1 MHRNIILMLLLTP
14 ATNSVTLLWYTV
26 LTFYHGGKF
35 TIYRIL
41 RTKKRFS
48 GSRWTVSFSG
58 GLYRRIL
65 SCTDFQHRRQVYRA
79 YDCALGE
86 KWKRTM
92 IYAREVAFFS
102 IYLENS
108 YYLCHLFGVS
118 ELIGASYFAS
128 QNWTV
133 IVWWNHEMYTKWN
146 WPSLINNW
154 NNLNFQTEPRQ
165 IINTI
170 QTLDLTNQS
179 HYSLHIIELYN
190 NTYLFPSYH
199 ETCRSESKQT
209 NRNDRSLA
217 TGALSNYNQT
227 QQRFR
232 LHVPC
237 TRTLTVSQVLGTYK
251 KRERKRGWKKN
262 LLRVIFRDASSN
274 SNIGQSIRVF
284 RRLRIRTMYQ
294 ISRWLPRFHSNDY
307 SEDDSVQSWL

>member
-1 MHRNIILMLLLTP
+1 M
-14 ATNSVTLLWYTV
+14 
-26 LTFYHGGKF
+26 
-35 TIYRIL
+35 
-41 RTKKRFS
+41 
-48 GSRWTVSFSG
+48 
-58 GLYRRIL
+58 
-65 SCTDFQHRRQVYRA
+65 
-79 YDCALGE
+79 
-86 KWKRTM
+86 
-92 IYAREVAFFS
+92 
-102 IYLENS
+102 
-108 YYLCHLFGVS
+108 
-118 ELIGASYFAS
+118 
-128 QNWTV
+128 
-133 IVWWNHEMYTKWN
+133 WWNHEMYTKWN

-170 QTLDLTNQS
+170 QTLYLTNQS
-179 HYSLHIIELYN
+179 HYPLYIIELYN

-199 ETCRSESKQT
+199 ETCRSKSKQT

-217 TGALSNYNQT
+217 TEALSNYNQT

-237 TRTLTVSQVLGTYK
+237 TRTLTVSQVLGMYE

-262 LLRVIFRDASSN
+262 LLRVIFKDASPN

-284 RRLRIRTMYQ
+284 RQLRIRTMYH